1 MGLAPNGAEFKSCI
15 CHLRANYLTFLISSL
30 KKKQKTEFQRI
41 VIGSKQNTWS
51 DIFLKK
57 KKHLNWLRWRQKY
70 RKLPF
75 GRGHIYLG
83 KQLVCN
89 FDILIR
95 ITEITI
101 LVLFSYPS
109 PTPLKLDILVPV
121 RNCFIEAGPCPW
133 SIRNLSFK
141 LYYLI
146 LYTHT
151 HIFSYSVL
159 PLQKMLKMLCDQEC
173 GGIAGSMQC
182 DSKEHRHYPFDNFA

>member
-30 KKKQKTEFQRI
+30 KKKKQKTEFQRI

-57 KKHLNWLRWRQKY
+57 KKASELAEVETEIQKIAFWEGSHL
-70 RKLPF
+70 
-75 GRGHIYLG
+75 YLG

-151 HIFSYSVL
+151 HILIFSSTSSENAENV
-159 PLQKMLKMLCDQEC
+159 M
-173 GGIAGSMQC
+173 
-182 DSKEHRHYPFDNFA
+182 